1 MINLKHKVNG
11 GVREMKI
18 AFLSDIH
25 GNAIALESVLEDIE
39 KKKVDKICVLGDLC
53 YRGPEP
59 KRSLDLIRSLDA
71 QVIKGNADEWVV
83 RGVQKG
89 EVPDT
94 ALEIM
99 NLERDWTASQLD
111 PSAIQYL
118 RDLPVELMLEASGVL
133 IHAFHATPSSLFD
146 VVKPSDND
154 EHIRSSLMSSTD
166 AEIYVYAHIHKPYI
180 RYMGGKA
187 VINIGSVGLPFDGL
201 PKASYAIV
209 EIQDEN
215 IQTSIQR
222 VSFDVDNVVK
232 KYKEVNYPNSEMMIR
247 IIQNASVSS

>member
-1 MINLKHKVNG
+1 MVNLKHKIIG
-11 GVREMKI
+11 GVGELKI

-39 KKKVDKICVLGDLC
+39 KNNVDKICVLGDLC

-71 QVIKGNADEWVV
+71 QIIKGNADEWVV

-89 EVPDT
+89 EVPDA

-99 NLERDWTASQLD
+99 NLERDWTVSQLD

-118 RDLPVELMLEASGVL
+118 SDLPLELKLEANGVR

-146 VVKPSDND
+146 VVSPSDDD
-154 EHIRSSLMSSTD
+154 EHIRSSLMSSID
-166 AEIYVYAHIHKPYI
+166 AEIYIYAHIHKPYI

-201 PKASYAIV
+201 TRSSYAIV
-209 EIQDEN
+209 EIEEGN
-215 IQTSIQR
+215 LKTSIQR
-222 VSFDVDNVVK
+222 VSFDVDKVVK

-247 IIQNASVSS
+247 IIQKASLS